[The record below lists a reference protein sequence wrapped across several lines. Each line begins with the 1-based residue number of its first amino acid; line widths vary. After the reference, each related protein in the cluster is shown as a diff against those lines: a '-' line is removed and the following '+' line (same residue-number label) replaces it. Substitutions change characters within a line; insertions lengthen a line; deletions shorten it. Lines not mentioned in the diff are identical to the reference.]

1 MENLPRPHKKTMPW
15 IELHASALRQLA
27 TNTAIVSVLVFLMSI
42 ATPLQRLRPRTHR
55 LLMGVAFG
63 LAAIAS
69 MKAPVMEIGGVLVDI
84 KTVVMTLAGAYLA
97 WPAALLAAVIAA
109 AYRVWGAGGTG
120 AYAGAGL
127 MLSAVGLGLVWQR
140 WRAIAAVPFRWWIL
154 TLALATPVLALLW
167 SSMLPTTLVNKLLPL
182 LIVPVPLVFF
192 GAILVF
198 GSLMEVVRSRTQSI
212 ESLRRAMVD
221 NHLSQHRLT
230 LALQA
235 SGDGMWEWE
244 AVSGAVHLSDGFYR
258 QLGHEP
264 GAFAPTCD
272 AISQTV
278 HPDDRAA
285 REALLEAHIRQP
297 EQSFSCEL
305 RRLTHQG
312 EWRWFLERGQYFA
325 QPGSERGPLLIGT
338 TTDIHTAKVLE
349 QTLEQKVAARTAELQ
364 ATNEELA
371 QARDAAEA
379 ATRAKSAFLA
389 NMSHEIRTPMNAVL
403 GMTDLILRTD
413 LSASQRG
420 HLTRVQMAAGSL
432 LSVIDDILDFSKIEA
447 GKLDLEQRP
456 LLLQDLLDRLTAV
469 IGLRA
474 HQKGLELLIRIQPGV
489 PATLVG
495 DALRLEQVLV
505 NLCTNAVK
513 FSQQGEVVVTVETEA
528 SPDAERVRLRFA
540 VQDQGIGM
548 SAEQAATL
556 FQPFNQLDSSTTR
569 RFGGTGLGLAI
580 CRQLVHLM
588 NGEIG
593 VTSEPDRG
601 STFAFTAEFG
611 RALHQATPSKSD
623 PVGGSPHPTATTTTD
638 IVVVDDSAASR
649 EIFAQ
654 HLRILGWEP
663 RLFESAEQALAALAQ
678 RPSSIVIADWK
689 MPGQDGF
696 ELAAAIHRQHPHTRV
711 ILTTA
716 YGDDSIVQRAE
727 AQGLAACVFKPI
739 SPTALGH
746 AVARA
751 SEPARVGLKPPPEHT
766 ANTSPTRHGQ
776 PASAP
781 LALRNRHVL
790 LVEDN
795 EFNQIVATE
804 LLGVV
809 AGMHVSIANNGQDA
823 LDRLQS
829 AAFDAVLMDVQMP
842 GMDGHQ
848 ATALIRAQP
857 HLRELPIIAMTAHA
871 MVRDREKCLASGMND
886 YIAKPFNP
894 AELFAVLERWTSTRP
909 AASAD
914 LDANAGPA
922 HASANSLVV
931 HTPKAP
937 PACSLPHGVAI
948 EEGMQR
954 CLGRADLYDRIVSRF
969 LASRLHDP
977 QQLRAALAQGNIA
990 QIAAIAHT
998 IVATAGTLGAGHL
1011 SEVARHLQ
1019 AAALEGGDQ
1028 GLLPELI
1035 DAFEQSHQYVIHDL
1049 KAHQAQRIEIN
1060 ALSI

>member
-1 MENLPRPHKKTMPW
+1 MPW

-42 ATPLQRLRPRTHR
+42 ATPLQRVRPNTHR
-55 LLMGVAFG
+55 LLMGLAFG
-63 LAAIAS
+63 LAAVAS
-69 MKAPVMEIGGVLVDI
+69 MNAPVMEIDGTLVDI

-97 WPAALLAAVIAA
+97 WPAALLAGLIAA
-109 AYRVWGAGGTG
+109 AYRLWGAGGTG

-127 MLSAVGLGLVWQR
+127 LLSAVGLGLVWQR
-140 WRAIAAVPFRWWIL
+140 WRAMAAVPFRWWVL
-154 TLALATPVLALLW
+154 SLALATPALALLW
-167 SSMLPTTLVNKLLPL
+167 SSMLPAPLVNKLLPL
-182 LIVPVPLVFF
+182 LIVPVPVAFF
-192 GAILVF
+192 CAILVF

-212 ESLRRAMVD
+212 ESLRQALAD
-221 NHLSQHRLT
+221 NRLSQHRLS

-244 AVSGAVHLSDGFYR
+244 AGSGAVHLSDGFYR
-258 QLGHEP
+258 QLGHRP
-264 GAFAPTCD
+264 GTFAPTLD

-278 HPDDRAA
+278 HPDDRVARAA
-285 REALLEAHIRQP
+285 LIEAHMRHP
-297 EQSFSCEL
+297 EQPFSCEL
-305 RRLTHQG
+305 RRLTRNG

-325 QPGSERGPLLIGT
+325 QHDSERGPLLVGT

-447 GKLDLEQRP
+447 GKLDLEHRP
-456 LLLQDLLDRLTAV
+456 LRLQELLDRLTAV

-474 HQKGLELLIRIQPGV
+474 HQKGLELLIRVHPGV
-489 PATLVG
+489 PDTLVG

-513 FSQQGEVVVTVETEA
+513 FSQQGEVIVTVE
-528 SPDAERVRLRFA
+528 PDAAASLAPHRVRLRFT
-540 VQDQGIGM
+540 VQDQGMGM
-548 SAEQAATL
+548 SAEQVATL
-556 FQPFNQLDSSTTR
+556 FQPFKQLDSSTTR

-588 NGEIG
+588 DGDIG
-593 VTSEPDRG
+593 VTSEPGQG
-601 STFAFTAEFG
+601 SAFAFTAVFG
-611 RALHQATPSKSD
+611 RVAGQAPGADASQASSTP
-623 PVGGSPHPTATTTTD
+623 VAATATAQAVTTAKD

-649 EIFAQ
+649 EIFSQ
-654 HLRILGWEP
+654 HLRQLGWEP
-663 RLFESAEQALAALAQ
+663 RLCDSASQALVALAQ
-678 RPSSIVIADWK
+678 RPTGIVIADWK

-716 YGDDSIVQRAE
+716 YGDDSIAQRAE
-727 AQGLAACVFKPI
+727 AEGLSACLFKPI

-746 AVARA
+746 ALARA
-751 SEPARVGLKPPPEHT
+751 SGQATIASGPAIE
-766 ANTSPTRHGQ
+766 TSATQPGH

-781 LALRNRHVL
+781 LALRGHRVL

-809 AGMHVSIANNGQDA
+809 AGMDVVVAHNGQEA
-823 LDRLQS
+823 LEQLQAS
-829 AAFDAVLMDVQMP
+829 PFDAVLMDVQMP

-857 HLRELPIIAMTAHA
+857 HLRELPVIAMTAHA
-871 MVRDREKCLASGMND
+871 MARDREKCLASGMSD

-894 AELFAVLERWTSTRP
+894 AELFAVLERWITDEADASTPAGNASHTSQ
-909 AASAD
+909 
-914 LDANAGPA
+914 
-922 HASANSLVV
+922 
-931 HTPKAP
+931 AP
-937 PACSLPHGVAI
+937 PTCTLPQGVAI
-948 EEGMQR
+948 DEGLRR
-954 CLGRADLYDRIVSRF
+954 CLGRTDLYDRIVSRF
-969 LASRLHDP
+969 LSSRLHDP
-977 QQLRAALAQGNIA
+977 QQLRVALAQGDIA
-990 QIAAIAHT
+990 RIASLAHT
-998 IVATAGTLGAGHL
+998 VVATAGTLGAGHL
-1011 SEVARHLQ
+1011 SQVARHLQ
-1019 AAALEGGDQ
+1019 AAALDGSAPT
-1028 GLLPELI
+1028 LLNRLI
-1035 DAFEQSHQYVIHDL
+1035 DDFEQSHQYVIHDL
-1049 KAHQAQRIEIN
+1049 KAHQAQRIDVN

>member
-1 MENLPRPHKKTMPW
+1 MPW
-15 IELHASALRQLA
+15 IELHAGALRQLA

-42 ATPLQRLRPRTHR
+42 ATPLQKVRPNTHR
-55 LLMGVAFG
+55 LLMGLAFG

-69 MKAPVMEIGGVLVDI
+69 MNVPVMEVGGVLVDI
-84 KTVVMTLAGAYLA
+84 KTVIMTLAGAYLA
-97 WPAALLAAVIAA
+97 WPAALLAGLIGA

-127 MLSAVGLGLVWQR
+127 LLSCVGMGLAWQR
-140 WRAIAAVPFRWWIL
+140 WRAVASVPLHWWL
-154 TLALATPVLALLW
+154 LSLALVTPAMALMW
-167 SSMLPTTLVNKLLPL
+167 SSMLPTPLANKLLPL
-182 LIVPVPLVFF
+182 LLVPVPVVFF
-192 GAILVF
+192 CAILVF
-198 GSLMEVVRSRTQSI
+198 GGLMEVVRSRTQSI
-212 ESLRRAMVD
+212 ESLRQALVD
-221 NHLSQHRLT
+221 NRLSQHRLT

-244 AVSGAVHLSDGFYR
+244 ADSGAVHLSDGFYR
-258 QLGHEP
+258 QLGHRP
-264 GAFAPTCD
+264 GDFAPTCD
-272 AISQTV
+272 AIGQTV

-285 REALLEAHIRQP
+285 REALLEAHMRQP
-297 EQSFSCEL
+297 EQPFSCEL
-305 RRLTHQG
+305 RRLTRQG
-312 EWRWFLERGQYFA
+312 EWRWFLERGQYFV

-338 TTDIHTAKVLE
+338 TTDIHAAKVLE
-349 QTLEQKVAARTAELQ
+349 QTLEQKVATRTAELQ
-364 ATNEELA
+364 ATNAELA

-456 LLLQDLLDRLTAV
+456 LSLQELLDRLTAV

-474 HQKGLELLIRIQPGV
+474 HQKGLELLIRVHPGV
-489 PATLVG
+489 PGTLVG

-513 FSQQGEVVVTVETEA
+513 FSQQGEVIVTVEPEA
-528 SPDAERVRLRFA
+528 ATATDTVRLRFT
-540 VQDQGIGM
+540 VKDQGMGM

-588 NGEIG
+588 DGEIG
-593 VTSEPDRG
+593 VTSEPGRG
-601 STFAFTAEFG
+601 STFAFTAAFG
-611 RALHQATPSKSD
+611 LASGPAALASD
-623 PVGGSPHPTATTTTD
+623 HLVPGAPDGTHAIAPD
-638 IVVVDDSAASR
+638 ILVVDDSAASR

-654 HLRILGWEP
+654 HLRSLGWEP
-663 RLFESAEQALAALAQ
+663 RLCDGASQALAALAQ
-678 RPSSIVIADWK
+678 RPAGIVIADWK

-696 ELAAAIHRQHPHTRV
+696 ELATAIHRQHPRTRV

-716 YGDDSIVQRAE
+716 YGDDSVVQRAE
-727 AQGLAACVFKPI
+727 AEGLAACVFKPI
-739 SPTALGH
+739 SATALGH
-746 AVARA
+746 ALARA
-751 SEPARVGLKPPPEHT
+751 SGQGGIAGTPRTEAAPLRQ
-766 ANTSPTRHGQ
+766 GQ

-781 LALRNRHVL
+781 FALRGRHVL

-809 AGMHVSIANNGQDA
+809 AGMHVAIANNGQEA
-823 LDRLQS
+823 LDKLQS
-829 AAFDAVLMDVQMP
+829 ATFDAVLMDVQMP

-848 ATALIRAQP
+848 ATARIRAQP

-871 MVRDREKCLASGMND
+871 MVRDREKCLASGMSD

-894 AELFAVLERWTSTRP
+894 AELFAVLERWTASQGTRN
-909 AASAD
+909 
-914 LDANAGPA
+914 DAPG
-922 HASANSLVV
+922 ASANVV
-931 HTPKAP
+931 ATPP
-937 PACSLPHGVAI
+937 LPSKLPQGVAI
-948 EEGMQR
+948 EEGLQR
-954 CLGRADLYDRIVSRF
+954 CLGRTDLYDRIVSRF

-977 QQLRAALAQGNIA
+977 QQLRAALAQGDTA
-990 QIAAIAHT
+990 RVAAIAHT
-998 IVATAGTLGAGHL
+998 AVATAGTLGAGHL
-1011 SEVARHLQ
+1011 SEVSRHLQ
-1019 AAALEGGDQ
+1019 AAALDGGDPAVLA
-1028 GLLPELI
+1028 GLI

-1049 KAHQAQRIEIN
+1049 KAHQAQRIDVN

>member
-1 MENLPRPHKKTMPW
+1 MPW

-42 ATPLQRLRPRTHR
+42 SMPLQRSRPNIHH
-55 LLMGVAFG
+55 LLMGLAFG

-69 MKAPVMEIGGVLVDI
+69 MNVPVMEVSGVLVDI

-97 WPAALLAAVIAA
+97 WPAALLSGLIAA
-109 AYRVWGAGGTG
+109 AYRLWGAGGAG

-127 MLSAVGLGLVWQR
+127 LLSAVGLGLVWQR
-140 WRAIAAVPFRWWIL
+140 WRAMAAVPFHWWVL
-154 TLALATPVLALLW
+154 SLALATPLMALMW
-167 SSMLPTTLVNKLLPL
+167 SSMLPTPLANRLLPL
-182 LIVPVPLVFF
+182 LIVPVPVAFF
-192 GAILVF
+192 FSILVF

-212 ESLRRAMVD
+212 SSLRQALVD
-221 NHLSQHRLT
+221 NRLSQHRLT

-244 AVSGAVHLSDGFYR
+244 AGSGAVHLSDGFYR
-258 QLGHEP
+258 QLGHQP
-264 GAFAPTCD
+264 GAFVPTCD
-272 AISQTV
+272 AITQTV

-285 REALLEAHIRQP
+285 REALIEAHMREPTQP
-297 EQSFSCEL
+297 FSCEV
-305 RRLTHQG
+305 RRLTRGG
-312 EWRWFLERGQYFA
+312 EWRWFLERGQYFPQA
-325 QPGSERGPLLIGT
+325 GSELGPLLIGT
-338 TTDIHTAKVLE
+338 TTDIHSAKVLE

-364 ATNEELA
+364 ATNEALA
-371 QARDAAEA
+371 QARDAAESA
-379 ATRAKSAFLA
+379 NRAKSAFLA

-456 LLLQDLLDRLTAV
+456 LSLQELLDRLTAV

-474 HQKGLELLIRIQPGV
+474 HQKGLELLIRIHPNV

-513 FSQQGEVVVTVETEA
+513 FSQQGEVILTIEA
-528 SPDAERVRLRFA
+528 DTAATPASDRVRLRFT
-540 VQDQGIGM
+540 VQDQGMGM
-548 SAEQAATL
+548 SAEQASTL

-588 NGEIG
+588 DGEIG
-593 VTSEPDRG
+593 VTSEPGRG
-601 STFAFTAEFG
+601 STFAFTAAFG
-611 RALHQATPSKSD
+611 LADTRSTLPSTPAAPRAIASAT
-623 PVGGSPHPTATTTTD
+623 SPARD
-638 IVVVDDSAASR
+638 ILVVDDSAASR

-654 HLRILGWEP
+654 HLRHLGWEP
-663 RLFESAEQALAALAQ
+663 HPCESAEQALAALSQ
-678 RPSSIVIADWK
+678 RHCSIVIADWK

-696 ELAAAIHRQHPHTRV
+696 ELAAAIRQRHPRTRV

-716 YGDDSIVQRAE
+716 YGDDSIAQRAE
-727 AQGLAACVFKPI
+727 AEGLAACVFKPV
-739 SPTALGH
+739 SPTALSH
-746 AVARA
+746 ALDRA
-751 SEPARVGLKPPPEHT
+751 VKPTGGGAGPGTEHADT
-766 ANTSPTRHGQ
+766 ALHTSP

-781 LALRNRHVL
+781 LALRGRHVL

-809 AGMHVSIANNGQDA
+809 AGMHVSVANNGQEA
-823 LDRLQS
+823 LKQLQTTP
-829 AAFDAVLMDVQMP
+829 FDAVLMDVQMP

-857 HLRELPIIAMTAHA
+857 HLRELPVIAMTAHA
-871 MVRDREKCLASGMND
+871 MVRDREKCLASGMSD

-894 AELFAVLERWTSTRP
+894 AELFAVLERWATTRP
-909 AASAD
+909 AASGSQAAD
-914 LDANAGPA
+914 TAPA
-922 HASANSLVV
+922 QTSDSAPSGRSPQTL
-931 HTPKAP
+931 P
-937 PACSLPHGVAI
+937 PSTRPQGVAI
-948 EEGMQR
+948 DEGLQR
-954 CLGRADLYDRIVSRF
+954 CLGRTDLYDRIVSRF
-969 LASRLHDP
+969 LSSRLHDP
-977 QQLRAALAQGNIA
+977 QKLRAALAQGDIA
-990 QIAAIAHT
+990 QVAALAHT
-998 IVATAGTLGAGHL
+998 VVATAGTLGAGHL
-1011 SEVARHLQ
+1011 SEVSRHLQ
-1019 AAALEGGDQ
+1019 AAALDGGDRT
-1028 GLLPELI
+1028 LLPELI

-1049 KAHQAQRIEIN
+1049 KAHQAQRIDVN